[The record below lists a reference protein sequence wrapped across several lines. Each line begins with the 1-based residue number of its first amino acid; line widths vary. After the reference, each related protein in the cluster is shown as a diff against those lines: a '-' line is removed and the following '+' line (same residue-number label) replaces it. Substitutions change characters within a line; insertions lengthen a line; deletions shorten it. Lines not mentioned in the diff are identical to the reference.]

1 MDVREET
8 DQLINNHVSL
18 VSSFLSIWKSKIKIF
33 LITFSLVLLSAVY
46 SFSLPNIYTSKTLL
60 MYANKGQEQTNSFSG
75 LGGIAG
81 LAGINLN
88 QGYGNTWIQSIETL
102 ESLYFFENEFLPK
115 IFLPDLMAYDY
126 WDDENEKDF
135 YLSNEY
141 DLEKNKWVRDVSF
154 PKKSKPS
161 AQESYEKFYDDHISI
176 KINDDDGLVELT
188 ISHESPHIAQ
198 FWLETIIDSINE
210 VIRNQHKEMSIAS
223 LEYLNSQL
231 IKSNLYE
238 VKVALSN
245 LIEQE
250 SEKLM
255 LVEANS
261 DYVFLKI
268 DPPSLPEFISSPKRL
283 LIVFSTFVI
292 SLVLSI
298 IFVIFRDTVKGD

>member
-1 MDVREET
+1 
-8 DQLINNHVSL
+8 
-18 VSSFLSIWKSKIKIF
+18 
-33 LITFSLVLLSAVY
+33 
-46 SFSLPNIYTSKTLL
+46 
-60 MYANKGQEQTNSFSG
+60 
-75 LGGIAG
+75 
-81 LAGINLN
+81 
-88 QGYGNTWIQSIETL
+88 
-102 ESLYFFENEFLPK
+102 
-115 IFLPDLMAYDY
+115 
-126 WDDENEKDF
+126 
-135 YLSNEY
+135 
-141 DLEKNKWVRDVSF
+141 
-154 PKKSKPS
+154 
-161 AQESYEKFYDDHISI
+161 
-176 KINDDDGLVELT
+176 
-188 ISHESPHIAQ
+188 
-198 FWLETIIDSINE
+198 
-210 VIRNQHKEMSIAS
+210 S